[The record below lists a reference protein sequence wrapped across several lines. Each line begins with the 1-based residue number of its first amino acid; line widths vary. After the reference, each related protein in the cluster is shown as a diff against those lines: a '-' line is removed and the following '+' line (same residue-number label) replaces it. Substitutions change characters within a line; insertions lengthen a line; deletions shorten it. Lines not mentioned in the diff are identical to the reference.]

1 MTDRASQLFKDA
13 GALAAKGSKED
24 AADKY
29 LELAYLC
36 QTVGDHDGAMRAF
49 HLEGDNRRVP
59 RLAAHAYMNEIRWC
73 KRPEDAVH
81 IFEGNVLP
89 NLTTQPRVLAAYHES
104 FAKMMFQLTD
114 LSLAIKHNLLAAK
127 LFATE
132 FLTASQL
139 KVLRTA
145 ASLSMGAR
153 EYVASAALFEEAAT
167 VGMEHEL
174 TRFGAKVSLMNAVVC
189 TLAAGDTAG
198 AEAML
203 ARAHAIDYAFK
214 GSRECNFCTSLVAAK
229 RRGAEDEIGAAID
242 NFVAICPQDQWM
254 MAALRSI

>member
-1 MTDRASQLFKDA
+1 MKDA
-13 GALAAKGSKED
+13 GALAAKGSNED

-73 KRPEDAVH
+73 KRPEDAVR

-89 NLTTQPRVLAAYHES
+89 NLTTKPTPRVLAAYHES
-104 FAKMMFQLTD
+104 FAKMMFQLAD

-132 FLTASQL
+132 SLTASQL

-145 ASLSMGAR
+145 ASLSMGTR
-153 EYVASAALFEEAAT
+153 EYVASAALYEQAAT
-167 VGMEHEL
+167 VAMEHEL
-174 TRFGAKVSLMNAVVC
+174 TRFGAKGSLMNAVVC
-189 TLAAGDTAG
+189 TLAAGDTTG

-229 RRGAEDEIGAAID
+229 RRGAAADEIKDAID
-242 NFVAICPQDQWM
+242 KFVAICPQDEWM
-254 MAALRSI
+254 MAALRLTLRLI